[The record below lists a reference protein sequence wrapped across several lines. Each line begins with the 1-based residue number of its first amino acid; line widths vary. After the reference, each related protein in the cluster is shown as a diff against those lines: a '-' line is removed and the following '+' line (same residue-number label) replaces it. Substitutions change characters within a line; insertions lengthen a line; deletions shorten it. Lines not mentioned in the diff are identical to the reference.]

1 MSKSAFT
8 VFLVLVPVMVIAAGS
23 SGLLERVPILPATVA
38 QALSS
43 LPQRASDANALQ
55 RDIDAAE
62 DSLTERLESVA
73 QSNEEVAAQK
83 QAGLEKFSGMSAE
96 EMEAAEDGE
105 FEGKMLEGM
114 GMSMADMEAME
125 DMDDAEIEAYFAKK
139 QFNTKGLA
147 EFGAAVSTSSD
158 PAKLGRL
165 NREYSD
171 WQAGEAARKI
181 QPLEE
186 FMALQGRWAEEH
198 AKLDAKLD
206 TALATRLKNVR
217 IIDCGEAGDTRDALA
232 LHAITLERA
241 KAHAELAPSHLQQGA
256 GFLSKRREAVKADA
270 SFADRFE
277 TDADG
282 VDEMAMQALSAQQ
295 VVLQRIAELLMMTM
309 EVNRDLVR
317 PAETLAG
324 LENAGPKSE
333 CG

>member
-1 MSKSAFT
+1 MRKSAFT

-38 QALSS
+38 QALSG
-43 LPQRASDANALQ
+43 LPQRASAANALQ

-62 DSLTERLESVA
+62 VSLTQRLESAA
-73 QSNEEVAAQK
+73 QSNEEIAGQQ
-83 QAGLEKFSGMSAE
+83 QAGMEKFSGMSAE

-105 FEGKMLEGM
+105 LEAKMLEGM

-125 DMDDAEIEAYFAKK
+125 DMDDAEIEAYFASK

-147 EFGAAVSTSSD
+147 EFGATVPKGSD
-158 PAKLGRL
+158 PVRLERL

-171 WQAGEAARKI
+171 WQVNEAARKI

-186 FMALQGRWAEEH
+186 LRALQGRWAEEH
-198 AKLDAKLD
+198 TKLDAKLD
-206 TALATRLKNVR
+206 TALATKLKNVR
-217 IIDCGEAGDTRDALA
+217 IVDCGEAGDTPDALA
-232 LHAITLERA
+232 VHAIALERA
-241 KAHAELAPSHLQQGA
+241 KAHAELAPAHLQQGA
-256 GFLSKRREAVKADA
+256 GFLSNRREAVKADV

-282 VDEMAMQALSAQQ
+282 VDEMAMQALSAKQ
-295 VVLQRIAELLMMTM
+295 VALQRIAELLAMTL
-309 EVNRDLVR
+309 EVNRVVVR

-324 LENAGPKSE
+324 LENVSPKSE